1 MVRLQVASQDG
12 EPEEMSELRHQEIQ
26 RKETKGAKDM
36 ICKGCSNV
44 RMRGDFVRCRYWGKI
59 VAVWGMGFQW
69 KEIEECTAR
78 DKEPEA

>member
-1 MVRLQVASQDG
+1 
-12 EPEEMSELRHQEIQ
+12 
-26 RKETKGAKDM
+26 M

-44 RMRGDFVRCRYWGKI
+44 QMCGDFARCRYWGKI

-78 DKEPEA
+78 DKEPVT